1 MIKVVL
7 VLKEHVFYKIV
18 EHVLPRKV
26 NLQDD
31 LVCDWPDMSKVY
43 FSISDMTWS
52 NRSIINDRLSLTD
65 LLR

>member
-18 EHVLPRKV
+18 EHVLLRKV

-31 LVCDWPDMSKVY
+31 LVCDWPVMSKVY

-52 NRSIINDRLSLTD
+52 DRK
-65 LLR
+65 

>member
-31 LVCDWPDMSKVY
+31 LVCDWPDVSKVY

-52 NRSIINDRLSLTD
+52 DRK
-65 LLR
+65 